1 MSDRKTAHFLIA
13 LKERGP
19 FAVLVLRAVGEQSEY
34 DAVELPE
41 GPPEPTNPDDH
52 NRRMLWAVS
61 HALIALG
68 LNPADMARAGFEE
81 PEMQVLA
88 VREELSFDELRL
100 HWQKSRIPSLTSFKI
115 GNA

>member
-19 FAVLVLRAVGEQSEY
+19 FAVLVLRAEGERSEY

-41 GPPEPTNPDDH
+41 RPPEPDDADNQ

-61 HALIALG
+61 HALLALG
-68 LNPADMARAGFEE
+68 LNPAEMARAGFEE

-88 VREELSFDELRL
+88 VREDLSFDELRL

>member
-19 FAVLVLRAVGEQSEY
+19 FAVLVLRADGEQSEY

-41 GPPEPTNPDDH
+41 RPPEHPDASDQTQ
-52 NRRMLWAVS
+52 RMLWAVS

-68 LNPADMARAGFEE
+68 LNPAEMAQAGFEE

-100 HWQKSRIPSLTSFKI
+100 RWQKSRIPSLTSFKI

>member
-13 LKERGP
+13 LKESGP
-19 FAVLVLRAVGEQSEY
+19 FAVLVLRAEGEHSEY

-41 GPPEPTNPDDH
+41 RLPEPADTGDQNQ
-52 NRRMLWAVS
+52 RMLWAVS
-61 HALIALG
+61 HALLALG
-68 LNPADMARAGFEE
+68 LNPAEMARAGFEE
-81 PEMQVLA
+81 PEMRVLA

-100 HWQKSRIPSLTSFKI
+100 HWQKSRLPSLTSFKI